1 VPDTLAVEVNPEG
14 MRTLSVPDRFETDRD
29 FEIRLRNHA
38 EGSHV
43 YVNLDDGL
51 SAVASVATTNHF
63 VESGETKVVVASVE
77 PGQSGAGELT
87 VAIGHGSVSE
97 TVPVQVHS
105 RTPDKEPVSVDE
117 SLAEPPAREESGGL
131 LAGDSVRA
139 LPAVILGVVAV
150 VLAAGTVLGTGTTA
164 LVLAGLAVLSGLLA
178 AGYVAY
184 TLN

>member
-1 VPDTLAVEVNPEG
+1 MPDTLAVEVNPDG

-38 EGSHV
+38 EGTHV
-43 YVNLDDGL
+43 YVNLDDAL
-51 SAVASVATTNHF
+51 SSVASIATTNHF
-63 VESGETKVVVASVE
+63 VESEETKLVVASVE
-77 PGQSGAGELT
+77 PGASGAGQLT

-97 TVPVQVHS
+97 TVPVEVRP
-105 RTPDKEPVSVDE
+105 RTSEKEPVTVDE
-117 SLAEPPAREESGGL
+117 SLSEPPAREQSSDLLSGDG
-131 LAGDSVRA
+131 VRA
-139 LPAVILGVVAV
+139 LPAVVLGLVAV
-150 VLAAGTVLGTGTTA
+150 VLATGTVLGTGTTA